1 MVPLKKMA
9 TYLDHLLQVHQ
20 FVDYCPNGIQVQG
33 RKKIK
38 KMVTGVSA
46 CTEIFQAARDQKADL
61 ILVHHGLF
69 WEKDTR
75 AIQGLLRQR
84 LRLLMKHN
92 LTLMAFHLPLDAHPK
107 LGNNIGLLRLL
118 GAENPIPFG
127 HYHNQ
132 TISFMG
138 HFAKPISIER
148 CRKMVEKKLNPA
160 SMQVFPYGPN
170 KIRRVAVCSGGAPEL
185 IREAK
190 EQGADLFLT
199 GEANE
204 PLYYFAREQKIHCI
218 AAGHHATETLG
229 VRALGNHLAEK
240 FDLKHEFY
248 NTFNPL

>member
-1 MVPLKKMA
+1 MVPLKKLA
-9 TYLDHLLQVHQ
+9 TYLEHLLEVHQ

-38 KMVTGVSA
+38 KIMTGVSA
-46 CTEIFQAARDQKADL
+46 CKEIFQAAIDQKADL
-61 ILVHHGLF
+61 VLVHHGLF
-69 WEKDTR
+69 WEKDSR
-75 AIQGLLRQR
+75 AIQGPLRER
-84 LRLLMKHN
+84 LRLLMKHDI
-92 LTLMAFHLPLDAHPK
+92 TLMAFHLPLDAHRK

-118 GAENPIPFG
+118 RAKKPEAFG

-132 TISFMG
+132 TISFIG
-138 HFAKPISIER
+138 HFAKPVS
-148 CRKMVEKKLNPA
+148 VEYCHKRVKKALDPA
-160 SMQVFPYGPN
+160 SLLLFPFGPK

-190 EQGADLFLT
+190 EQGVDLYLT

-204 PLYYFAREQKIHCI
+204 PLYYFAREQKINCI

-229 VRALGNHLAEK
+229 VRALGAHLAEK
-240 FDLKHEFY
+240 FDLKHVFY